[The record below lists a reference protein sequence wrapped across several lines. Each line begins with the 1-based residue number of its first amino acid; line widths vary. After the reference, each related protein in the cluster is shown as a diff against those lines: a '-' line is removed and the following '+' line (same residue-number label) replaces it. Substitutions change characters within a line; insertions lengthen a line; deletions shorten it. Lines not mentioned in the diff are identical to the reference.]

1 MERKN
6 LIKNDKKIRKL
17 NKVDKKMENNI
28 MISVRELKKFFG
40 EVKAVNGIS
49 FDVRAGEVFGLLG
62 PNGAGK
68 TTTIKLL
75 LGLLEP
81 NEGEMKVFGLNPER
95 DEVQIKKRVGYVS
108 EDPLIFKSLTP
119 KDLFN
124 FIASIR
130 GLEEE
135 GVSERARE
143 YLESLEALE
152 YYEQLIATL
161 SHGNKQKVQI
171 IAAILHDPDLLI
183 LDEPLSG
190 LDAKSVKVVKEILDL
205 HTKQGGA
212 VLFSTHIMEV
222 AQELCDRIGIINKG
236 KMVGIGT
243 IEELRKQSDKL
254 GASLEEVFLRLTE
267 QDTSVDEIVKKLRL
281 SYKKKWNGVTN

>member
-1 MERKN
+1 MKN
-6 LIKNDKKIRKL
+6 N
-17 NKVDKKMENNI
+17 V
-28 MISVRELKKFFG
+28 MISVKELKKFFG

-49 FDVRAGEVFGLLG
+49 FEVQKGEVFGLLG

-81 NEGEMKVFGLNPER
+81 NEGEIEVLGLDPEK
-95 DEVQIKKRVGYVS
+95 DEIEIKSRVGYVS
-108 EDPLIFKSLTP
+108 EEPLIFKSLTP

-130 GLEEE
+130 QLNPIEA
-135 GVSERARE
+135 SEKAYE
-143 YLESLEALE
+143 YMESLGALE

-161 SHGNKQKVQI
+161 SHGNKQKIQV
-171 IAAILHDPDLLI
+171 IAAILHEPDLLI

-190 LDAKSVKVVKEILDL
+190 LDAKSVKVMKEILDIHL
-205 HTKQGGA
+205 EKGGS

-222 AQELCDRIGIINKG
+222 AQELCDRIGIMNNG
-236 KMVGIGT
+236 KLVGIGT
-243 IEELRKQSDKL
+243 IDELRTQADKI
-254 GASLEEVFLRLTE
+254 GANLEDVFLRLTE
-267 QDTSVDEIVKKLRL
+267 QDKSVEEIVKRLRK
-281 SYKKKWNGVTN
+281 SFNNKKSI